1 MNESPIEVDQT
12 VHYFDAEGRRLG
24 MARAPL
30 AEQFIYVA
38 HGLAV
43 GPDGMVYAMITRRDH
58 VEIVSLNFFE
68 HLESLNPSSTA
79 TP

>member
-1 MNESPIEVDQT
+1 
-12 VHYFDAEGRRLG
+12 

-30 AEQFIYVA
+30 AEQFIHVA
-38 HGLAV
+38 HRIAV
-43 GPDGMVYAMITRRDH
+43 GPDGMVYAMMTRRDH

-68 HLESLNPSSTA
+68 HLEPLIPASTA